1 MNTNNRVWIE
11 LDPPT
16 PGHPEQGH
24 DRAAAAARLLAKL
37 GIDYETYPAVWFDEK
52 KGKYAFTQSSAGTFV
67 WASDHGHWFNL
78 DKLSAYS
85 PCSDCGGNPN

>member
-78 DKLSAYS
+78 DKLSA
-85 PCSDCGGNPN
+85 

>member
-24 DRAAAAARLLAKL
+24 DRAAAATRLLAKL
-37 GIDYETYPAVWFDEK
+37 GIDYGTYPAVWFDEK
-52 KGKYAFTQSSAGTFV
+52 KGKYAFTQSSAGTFT
-67 WASDHGHWFNL
+67 WSLDHGHWFNL
-78 DKLSAYS
+78 DKLSA
-85 PCSDCGGNPN
+85 